1 MSSQKPDTKK
11 GFYYVS
17 ARKDNGD
24 TRLLSG
30 PYVND
35 HAAALA
41 DVDAYTKM
49 ALDKDPKAHWYSYGT
64 MRSDTPILGK
74 CVFNNIEIC
83 SNPDIIDAGSTI
95 GYGSVDYG
103 AMDSTESAHAT
114 EVSLERGFV

>member
-1 MSSQKPDTKK
+1 MSSQKPDTKP

-17 ARKDNGD
+17 ARKTNGD

-41 DVDAYTKM
+41 DVDTYAEM
-49 ALDKDPKAHWYSYGT
+49 VMNLGDPNAIWYAYGT

-74 CVFNNIEIC
+74 CVFNNI
-83 SNPDIIDAGSTI
+83 P
-95 GYGSVDYG
+95 V
-103 AMDSTESAHAT
+103 TEGVA
-114 EVSLERGFV
+114 V